1 MSKQRE
7 RLDVEAIKGATSIR
21 EVVAASG
28 VHLVPSGAGRW
39 LGLCP
44 FHPDRRPSF
53 LVDERGG
60 HFHCFGC
67 GAHGDA
73 IDFLRR
79 RQGLSFAEACRWLED
94 DGRYR
99 PAPPRR
105 EPSRRPKTVTLELAE
120 QVVLDAACAVY
131 QHNLCEHPEARQYL
145 RERAIP
151 DWLVTAAG
159 LGYADGGALRAF
171 LHAQG
176 WSEAGE
182 RLGLLRRKGNE
193 TSAEGYVETMTGRL
207 VVPELRGGRC
217 LWLIGRLLRAL
228 GSEPRFRALPGPKPV
243 LGLERAAGR
252 REAFLCEGVFDWLT
266 ALSWG
271 LPAFSPCGTH
281 LPAER
286 LGFLSSTSVVY
297 GVLDADDAGRA
308 AAERFGA
315 VLGRKWVPLALP
327 DGLDLNDL
335 ARRPGGREE
344 FLATLAKVRRT
355 REEEAGGE

>member
-1 MSKQRE
+1 MSSEGKD
-7 RLDVEAIKGATSIR
+7 LDVGAIKGATSIR
-21 EVVAASG
+21 AVVAGSG

-44 FHPDRRPSF
+44 FHPDRRPSL

-67 GAHGDA
+67 GAHGDV

-79 RQGLSFAEACRWLED
+79 RQGLSFVEACRWLED
-94 DGRYR
+94 DGQYR
-99 PAPPRR
+99 PAPVRGEPPRR
-105 EPSRRPKTVTLELAE
+105 PTRAALGLAE

-131 QHNLCEHPEARQYL
+131 QHSLAEHPEAKEYL

-151 DWLVTAAG
+151 DWLVSAAG
-159 LGYADGGALRAF
+159 LGYADGEALRAF

-176 WSEAGE
+176 WSNAGE
-182 RLGLLRRKGNE
+182 SLGLLRREGKE
-193 TSAEGYVETMTGRL
+193 TSAEGYVETMSGRL
-207 VVPELRGGRC
+207 IVPELRGGRC
-217 LWLIGRLLRAL
+217 HWLIGRILPDP
-228 GSEPRFRALPGPKPV
+228 GSEARFRALPGPKPV

-252 REAFLCEGVFDWLT
+252 RAAFLCEGVFDWLT

-286 LGFLSSTSVVY
+286 LGFLASASTVY

-308 AAERFGA
+308 AGERFGA

-335 ARRPGGREE
+335 AMRPGGREE
-344 FLATLAKVRRT
+344 FFATLARARRT